1 MAEVRRLRLT
11 PPAPYGDADRAGA
24 FRRKLKPARGRHG
37 EPRDFGD
44 DGAEPPMTQSFLET
58 GQHGLLIGRLDIDH
72 PVGRQPGLSE
82 GRREEILAGDAPKHL
97 AARPGGN
104 SRGEQ
109 RRRRA
114 VDRAIA
120 AASHLMQGA
129 ERQSPVWP
137 KVNTARR
144 RVAAPS
150 RRWIRSRS
158 SSTIGVATDVAMS
171 LSAH

>member
-1 MAEVRRLRLT
+1 MS
-11 PPAPYGDADRAGA
+11 
-24 FRRKLKPARGRHG
+24 
-37 EPRDFGD
+37 
-44 DGAEPPMTQSFLET
+44 QSFLET
-58 GQHGLLIGRLDIDH
+58 GQHRFLIRRLDIDH

-129 ERQSPVWP
+129 ERQSPVWQ
-137 KVNTARR
+137 TA
-144 RVAAPS
+144 VDLLDPE
-150 RRWIRSRS
+150 
-158 SSTIGVATDVAMS
+158 
-171 LSAH
+171 